1 MAPSIELAQNCVK
14 PSIDYFPHNHFMTHG
29 QRNSYGLAIVY
40 FIIAVY
46 LSGAIAVLCENY
58 FLPAVKRIAAKLKVS
73 SDIAGATI
81 IAVGCSAPQL
91 FTSVIGVFIKSDIG
105 LGSIVGSAVFNVL
118 LIVAICSLFAGST
131 LRLSRWPMLRHN
143 LYFLLSIAA
152 LAAITYDR
160 KVYWYEALVL
170 VFMYV
175 LYILLMYFNTR
186 LEAIFQRWLQ
196 NKERF
201 TDIETELTVSE
212 TSKLLP
218 KQNEKDDDPCL
229 DNSICETQVI
239 HENNDSS
246 VSVNN
251 DPPISLPRK
260 VMLRSLK
267 MIMLPFKCL
276 FYLTIP
282 DCRKN
287 IWEKWYLV
295 TFIVS
300 VMWTGL
306 LCYVLVWIVSIIG
319 FTLGIPDV
327 IAGLTLLAAGGGV
340 PDAISSLLVARQG
353 DGDMAVSNAIGG
365 NMFDILI
372 CLGLPWLLK
381 TTILDLGG
389 YVEVVNGGIV
399 FTSMSLFGTGIV
411 ALVVIALNKWCLN
424 KCLGVMYLLL
434 YVVFTAI
441 AILLD
446 TNILGNLNKPTC
458 RT

>member
-1 MAPSIELAQNCVK
+1 
-14 PSIDYFPHNHFMTHG
+14 
-29 QRNSYGLAIVY
+29 
-40 FIIAVY
+40 
-46 LSGAIAVLCENY
+46 
-58 FLPAVKRIAAKLKVS
+58 
-73 SDIAGATI
+73 
-81 IAVGCSAPQL
+81 
-91 FTSVIGVFIKSDIG
+91 
-105 LGSIVGSAVFNVL
+105 
-118 LIVAICSLFAGST
+118 
-131 LRLSRWPMLRHN
+131 
-143 LYFLLSIAA
+143 
-152 LAAITYDR
+152 
-160 KVYWYEALVL
+160 
-170 VFMYV
+170 
-175 LYILLMYFNTR
+175 
-186 LEAIFQRWLQ
+186 
-196 NKERF
+196 
-201 TDIETELTVSE
+201 
-212 TSKLLP
+212 
-218 KQNEKDDDPCL
+218 
-229 DNSICETQVI
+229 
-239 HENNDSS
+239 
-246 VSVNN
+246 
-251 DPPISLPRK
+251 
-260 VMLRSLK
+260 
-267 MIMLPFKCL
+267 
-276 FYLTIP
+276 
-282 DCRKN
+282 
-287 IWEKWYLV
+287 
-295 TFIVS
+295 
-300 VMWTGL
+300 MWTGL

-411 ALVVIALNKWCLN
+411 ALVVIALNKWRLN